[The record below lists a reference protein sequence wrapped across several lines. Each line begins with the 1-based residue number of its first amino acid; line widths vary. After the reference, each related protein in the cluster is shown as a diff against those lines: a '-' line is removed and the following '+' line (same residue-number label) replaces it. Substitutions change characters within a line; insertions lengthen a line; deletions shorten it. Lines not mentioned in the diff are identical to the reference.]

1 MMEPPEPPGEQTL
14 EALRE
19 RNRRFQLAY
28 LLKMTESMLEHAR
41 SGEWQRLEELEGLR
55 SGELQACSGWEADSQ
70 SELIA
75 EALATLLQLNESLI
89 EVVRFAREKLAAEQA
104 DQHYKVNAAKTYLS
118 DS

>member
-1 MMEPPEPPGEQTL
+1 MMEPPPPPSGQTL
-14 EALRE
+14 DTLRE

-41 SGEWQRLEELEGLR
+41 CGEWRRLEELEMLR
-55 SGELQACSGWEADSQ
+55 SGELQECFRWEDETQ

-75 EALATLLQLNESLI
+75 EALATLLQLNDSLI

-104 DQHYKVNAAKTYLS
+104 EQQHKVNAVRAYLS